1 MTEAHIHGFA
11 NRLKCNI
18 IMIDER
24 SHQLS
29 IFEYKP
35 GYSLQSQLSTCIRE
49 SKERRVGRG
58 AGEAQ
63 PKRQKAD
70 ATPLWVS
77 TLGADVAWPL
87 HFTAACRT

>member
-11 NRLKCNI
+11 NRLKRNI
-18 IMIDER
+18 IVIDER

-35 GYSLQSQLSTCIRE
+35 LQSQLSIRE

-70 ATPLWVS
+70 ATPLWVLMS
-77 TLGADVAWPL
+77 PG
-87 HFTAACRT
+87 HFTSLQPVALEACEAQA